1 MLAPPPKQ
9 RTLAASYRDLESLK
23 PEVRVSAIED
33 LVRNVRADEGER
45 AKALAA
51 IEKLLADAHPRV
63 RGTAA
68 VALADLDAKE
78 AVGALGKVVADEDA
92 WVRQMAMNALG
103 ELGDSSV
110 LPLLRKALSDR
121 RPDMRYQAII
131 AFSRVEKDD
140 GAVDKALLEATNDDD
155 DAIVHIALRLVEE
168 RLDEGKTPDGRL
180 LSRAKTLMKSES
192 VHLSVVSA
200 IVLAKAGDATGHDI
214 VLAVVRGERVR
225 GQKPE
230 KEDEQAAVELAG
242 AIGLE
247 SARPALEKRAWG
259 LAGWVK
265 DTSKFHAR
273 IALARMGHPRAID
286 EILKE
291 LGSGS
296 REVVSAAVVAAGRG
310 RVRDARAP
318 IAKLTA
324 AMVDP
329 ELAREALALL
339 EDET

>member
-9 RTLAASYRDLESLK
+9 RTLVASYRDLDSLK
-23 PEVRVSAIED
+23 PEVRVSSIED
-33 LVRNVRADEGER
+33 LVRNVRADEDER
-45 AKALAA
+45 KKAIPA
-51 IEKLLADAHPRV
+51 IEKLLADPHPRV

-78 AVGALGKVVADEDA
+78 SVGALGKAVADEEA

-103 ELGDSSV
+103 ELGDPAA
-110 LPLLRKALSDR
+110 LPLLRKALTDR

-131 AFSRVEKDD
+131 AFTRVEKDD
-140 GAVDKALLEATNDDD
+140 AAVDKALLEATNDDD

-168 RLDEGKTPDGRL
+168 RIDDGKTPDGRL
-180 LSRAKTLMKSES
+180 LSRARTLMKSES
-192 VHLSVVSA
+192 VHLFLVAA
-200 IVLAKAGDATGHDI
+200 ILLAKAGDTSGHDLL
-214 VLAVVRGERVR
+214 LAVVRGDRVR

-247 SARPALEKRAWG
+247 AARPALEKRAWG
-259 LAGWVK
+259 LVGWVK
-265 DTSKFHAR
+265 DTNKFHAR

-286 EILKE
+286 EIVKE
-291 LGSGS
+291 LGSSS

-310 RVRDARAP
+310 RVRDARAT
-318 IAKLTA
+318 IEKLTA

-339 EDET
+339 EKE